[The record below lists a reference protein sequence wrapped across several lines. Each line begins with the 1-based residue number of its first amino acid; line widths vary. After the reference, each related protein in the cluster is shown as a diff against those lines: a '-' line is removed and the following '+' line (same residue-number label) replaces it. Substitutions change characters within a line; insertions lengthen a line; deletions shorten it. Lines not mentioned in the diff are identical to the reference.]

1 MSTQNS
7 YEVLG
12 LTEGSSFEEIQAA
25 RDRLVE
31 ECADEPKR
39 KEAVE
44 EAYDA
49 ILMERLRL
57 RQEGKIKV
65 PDRIRFAENNPE
77 PMAQP
82 QASPSLSRPD
92 WLSSLMDAPSREEV
106 LWPGV
111 TFGALL
117 LFGFYAPSLALAL
130 AMGAAIYFLNRKEK
144 RFWRSVL
151 LALGG
156 LAVGLGLGLTVG
168 QLLIPQGAQFS
179 WASPD
184 AIAAPSPAFPSGL
197 LVASCDSGWCSLSVV
212 LYKTPS
218 AFGCYSPSNTLY

>member
-31 ECADEPKR
+31 QCGDEPKR
-39 KEAVE
+39 REAIE
-44 EAYDA
+44 AAYDA

-77 PMAQP
+77 PVVKPPA
-82 QASPSLSRPD
+82 APSLPRPD
-92 WLSSLMDAPSREEV
+92 WLANLMDTPSRDEV
-106 LWPGV
+106 VWPAI
-111 TFGALL
+111 TFAALL
-117 LFGFYAPSLALAL
+117 LFGFYSPSFALAL
-130 AMGAAIYFLNRKEK
+130 AIGASIYFLNRKEN

-151 LALGG
+151 LTMGG
-156 LAVGLGLGLTVG
+156 LAVGLALGLTVG
-168 QLLIPQGAQFS
+168 QLLIPQGAQFCLGQ
-179 WASPD
+179 P
-184 AIAAPSPAFPSGL
+184 
-197 LVASCDSGWCSLSVV
+197 
-212 LYKTPS
+212 
-218 AFGCYSPSNTLY
+218 